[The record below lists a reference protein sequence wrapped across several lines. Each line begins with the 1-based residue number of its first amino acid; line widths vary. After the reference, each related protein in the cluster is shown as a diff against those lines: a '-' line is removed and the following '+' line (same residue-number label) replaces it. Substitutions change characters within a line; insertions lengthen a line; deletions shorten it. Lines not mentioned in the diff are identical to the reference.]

1 MSLGRDTREY
11 ENACGL
17 FIWNQQFAGI
27 YKRGV
32 LDWLIP
38 AMTRI
43 AGAPG

>member
-27 YKRGV
+27 YKKKEYWNG
-32 LDWLIP
+32 
-38 AMTRI
+38 
-43 AGAPG
+43 